1 MCKKL
6 THYKEPLGMA
16 SHNDFHLSSPPADCV
31 CVWQILPPQPQAND
45 TNPNPNNLE
54 VALPQ
59 TLLPDI
65 DTKPKPKTLGDKI
78 GVHWFCMLI
87 LILIIVV
94 IIATV
99 LGIYFGNAPR
109 PNLQVY
115 AVFVCPFNISGSYIT
130 SKWDF
135 YLLLRNPYH
144 NSFYYSLFD
153 LSLFYKSKFLSGNS
167 IEPFVQPRK
176 DQRAIKV
183 KLDTS
188 SMYVEDRVMEDIIAE
203 KNTGVVKFDLK
214 MKVNIWTRWFSTMDK
229 MKLNIICEDIM
240 VGVPS
245 NTSVGR
251 FLGRPRKCKVKRR

>member
-1 MCKKL
+1 
-6 THYKEPLGMA
+6 MA

-31 CVWQILPPQPQAND
+31 CMWQILPPQPEAND
-45 TNPNPNNLE
+45 TNSNPNNLE

-59 TLLPDI
+59 TLPPAI
-65 DTKPKPKTLGDKI
+65 DTKPKPNTL
-78 GVHWFCMLI
+78 
-87 LILIIVV
+87 
-94 IIATV
+94 
-99 LGIYFGNAPR
+99 
-109 PNLQVY
+109 
-115 AVFVCPFNISGSYIT
+115 
-130 SKWDF
+130 
-135 YLLLRNPYH
+135 
-144 NSFYYSLFD
+144 
-153 LSLFYKSKFLSGNS
+153 GNS

-188 SMYVEDRVMEDIIAE
+188 SMYVEHRVMEDIIAE

-229 MKLNIICEDIM
+229 MKLNIICEDVM